1 MKKIGLLFL
10 FAFYFI
16 SCSTVPITG
25 RKRLNFVSDSKV
37 LTVIFAH
44 YKGFLEENK
53 LSDDEIMRN
62 QIKKVGKKISVVV
75 DCFMRANKMNSEAD
89 SYEWNF
95 NLIEEKL

>member
-37 LTVIFAH
+37 LTLSFAQ

-53 LSDDEIMRN
+53 LSTDEIMRN
-62 QIKKVGKKISVVV
+62 QIKKVGKKISGEIFV
-75 DCFMRANKMNSEAD
+75 
-89 SYEWNF
+89 
-95 NLIEEKL
+95 NLLIFLLKILLFFVQD